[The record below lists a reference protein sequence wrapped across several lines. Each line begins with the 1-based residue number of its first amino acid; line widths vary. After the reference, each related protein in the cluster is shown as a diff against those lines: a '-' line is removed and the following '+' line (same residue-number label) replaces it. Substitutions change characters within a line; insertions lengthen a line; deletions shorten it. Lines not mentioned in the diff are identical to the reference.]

1 MKTFILIVTLIVNGG
16 NDGQGGVA
24 MQDFVGQASC
34 DAAGKQW
41 LSKVNTIERWGTKS
55 FYICV
60 KKTI

>member
-1 MKTFILIVTLIVNGG
+1 MKTFILIVTLIVDGG

-24 MQDFVGQASC
+24 MHDFVGQSSC
-34 DAAGKQW
+34 DAAGRQW
-41 LSKVNTIERWGTKS
+41 LSKVEKRVSTS

>member
-1 MKTFILIVTLIVNGG
+1 METFILIVTLIANGG

-24 MQDFVGQASC
+24 MQDFMGQASC

-41 LSKVNTIERWGTKS
+41 LSKVNTVERWGTKS

>member
-41 LSKVNTIERWGTKS
+41 LSKVNTVERWGTKS

-60 KKTI
+60 KKRI